1 MSEQSLFKLTAEDRR
16 AAIDKLVA
24 GAAPGSEFYLL
35 LILSTVIVTLGVLLD
50 SAAVVIGGMLVA
62 PIIAPILSLSMSIVM
77 ADIKLLI
84 QSGKVLI
91 ISMSLVLIIALII
104 SLAFVQLEANAE
116 ILSRVQSSVAYLI
129 VAIAA
134 GVAAAFAFAR
144 PKLSEA
150 IPGIAVTVALLP
162 PLVVSA
168 IGIPLGDFSITVRS
182 LGLFGLNFIGIVFA
196 AMIIF
201 SFMGFYGQR
210 EQAVKKLEKELE
222 NQAEEKAR
230 NNQD

>member
-1 MSEQSLFKLTAEDRR
+1 MSERSLFKLTAEDRR

-24 GAAPGSEFYLL
+24 GAAPGPEFYLL
-35 LILSTVIVTLGVLLD
+35 LVLSTVIVTLGVLLD

-62 PIIAPILSLSMSIVM
+62 PIIAPILSLAMSIVM
-77 ADIKLLI
+77 ADVKLLI
-84 QSGKVLI
+84 QSAKVLI
-91 ISMSLVLIIALII
+91 VSMVLILIIALLI
-104 SLAFVQLEANAE
+104 SLTSLQLEPNTE

-162 PLVVSA
+162 PLVVAA
-168 IGIPLGDFSITVRS
+168 IGIPLGDFGITVSS

-201 SFMGFYGQR
+201 SFMGFYQQR

-222 NQAEEKAR
+222 NQADIKAR
-230 NNQD
+230 NIKD